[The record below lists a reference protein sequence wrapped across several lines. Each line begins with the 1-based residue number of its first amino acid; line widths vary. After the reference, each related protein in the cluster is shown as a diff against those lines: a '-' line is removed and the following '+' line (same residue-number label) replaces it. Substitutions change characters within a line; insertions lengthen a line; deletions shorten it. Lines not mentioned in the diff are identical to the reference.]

1 MSSRT
6 SFNIIEV
13 IRLCNDKSR
22 REGLRCCVCV
32 HPHLPPEPRSSQ
44 NLVNQRRHGSEDHLH
59 AGDAFVVS
67 NAALTRQLDTDTKS
81 MKPRMVRM
89 FGGLIIIFDT
99 SEDTSNR
106 EGQTSIKAER
116 RDTHGYIASNREG
129 QTAITCRAGE
139 THMGTLHPKERDR
152 QQSHAERRGL
162 HEPRPHGS
170 PPRPP

>member
-22 REGLRCCVCV
+22 RKGLRCCVGV
-32 HPHLPPEPRSSQ
+32 HPHLPPEPRSGQ
-44 NLVNQRRHGSEDHLH
+44 NLVNQRRHGSEDHLR

-67 NAALTRQLDTDTKS
+67 NAALMRQLDTDTKS
-81 MKPRMVRM
+81 IKPRMVRM

-106 EGQTSIKAER
+106 EG
-116 RDTHGYIASNREG
+116 
-129 QTAITCRAGE
+129 
-139 THMGTLHPKERDR
+139 
-152 QQSHAERRGL
+152 
-162 HEPRPHGS
+162 
-170 PPRPP
+170 